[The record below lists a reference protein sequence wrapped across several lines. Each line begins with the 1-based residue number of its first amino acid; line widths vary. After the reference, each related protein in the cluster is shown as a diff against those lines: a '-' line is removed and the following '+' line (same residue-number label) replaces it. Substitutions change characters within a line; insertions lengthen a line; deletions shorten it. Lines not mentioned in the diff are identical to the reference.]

1 MTDKISPG
9 DFQRIYKVVEE
20 KGGIVLAIVF
30 VALLFGIL
38 FLSLWVGQISKNT
51 GVNTTD
57 LESRLIQLEEEF
69 QLADEVSTEFL
80 TDTCSQL
87 QFLDKEIKKLW
98 DLSNKRNKV
107 NIQKIFTELEA
118 IKKQN
123 RVVTQSLNQL
133 KASSV
138 NSNNELKELNDI
150 IRRLNVESEEFKA
163 IAQQINALQRR
174 MLVMDETIQAF
185 DNFRRQTNQSI
196 LKLKDELSK
205 YISNQENLESNSL
218 PIEN

>member
-1 MTDKISPG
+1 MTEKISPE

-20 KGGIVLAIVF
+20 KGGIVLALVF
-30 VALLFGIL
+30 VAILFGIL

-69 QLADEVSTEFL
+69 ELADEVSTEFL
-80 TDTCSQL
+80 TDTGAQL

-107 NIQKIFTELEA
+107 NIQKIFTELEE

-123 RVVTQSLNQL
+123 MAVSRNLNQL
-133 KASSV
+133 KASS
-138 NSNNELKELNDI
+138 SNASKELKNLNDI
-150 IRRLNVESEEFKA
+150 IKRLNVESEEFKA
-163 IAQQINALQRR
+163 IAQQIDALQRR
-174 MLVMDETIQAF
+174 MLVLDETIQAF
-185 DNFRRQTNQSI
+185 DNFRKQTNQSI
-196 LKLKDELSK
+196 EDIQTLITETNNNAQQLTS
-205 YISNQENLESNSL
+205 
-218 PIEN
+218 P

>member
-1 MTDKISPG
+1 M
-9 DFQRIYKVVEE
+9 
-20 KGGIVLAIVF
+20 
-30 VALLFGIL
+30 
-38 FLSLWVGQISKNT
+38 
-51 GVNTTD
+51 
-57 LESRLIQLEEEF
+57 ESRLIQLEEEF

-80 TDTCSQL
+80 TDTGAQL

-123 RVVTQSLNQL
+123 RAVTQSLNQL
-133 KASSV
+133 RASSV
-138 NSNNELKELNDI
+138 NASKELKELNDI
-150 IRRLNVESEEFKA
+150 IRRLNIESEEFKA

-196 LKLKDELSK
+196 VDIQTLINESKNSPQELTS
-205 YISNQENLESNSL
+205 
-218 PIEN
+218 P

>member
-1 MTDKISPG
+1 M
-9 DFQRIYKVVEE
+9 
-20 KGGIVLAIVF
+20 
-30 VALLFGIL
+30 FGIL

-80 TDTCSQL
+80 TDTGAQL

-107 NIQKIFTELEA
+107 NIQKIFTELDA
-118 IKKQN
+118 IKKQD
-123 RVVTQSLNQL
+123 RDVTQILNQL
-133 KASSV
+133 RASSV
-138 NSNNELKELNDI
+138 NASKELKELNDI

-196 LKLKDELSK
+196 VDIQTLINESKNSPQELTS
-205 YISNQENLESNSL
+205 
-218 PIEN
+218 P

>member
-1 MTDKISPG
+1 MTDKISPE
-9 DFQRIYKVVEE
+9 DFQRIYKVVED

-80 TDTCSQL
+80 TDTGAQL

-123 RVVTQSLNQL
+123 NAVTQSLNQL
-133 KASSV
+133 RASSV
-138 NSNNELKELNDI
+138 NASKELKELNDI
-150 IRRLNVESEEFKA
+150 ISRLNVESEEFKA

-174 MLVMDETIQAF
+174 ILVMDETIQAF

-196 LKLKDELSK
+196 VDIQTLINESKNSPQELTS
-205 YISNQENLESNSL
+205 
-218 PIEN
+218 P

>member
-1 MTDKISPG
+1 MTEKISPE

-20 KGGIVLAIVF
+20 KGGIVLALVF
-30 VALLFGIL
+30 VAILFGIL

-69 QLADEVSTEFL
+69 ELADEVSTEFL
-80 TDTCSQL
+80 TDTGAQL

-123 RVVTQSLNQL
+123 SVVTQSLNQL

-138 NSNNELKELNDI
+138 NANKELKELNDI

-196 LKLKDELSK
+196 VDIQTLINESKNSSQELTS
-205 YISNQENLESNSL
+205 
-218 PIEN
+218 P

>member
-1 MTDKISPG
+1 MTDKISPE
-9 DFQRIYKVVEE
+9 DFQRIYKVVED

-80 TDTCSQL
+80 TDTGAQL

-123 RVVTQSLNQL
+123 SVVTQSLNQL

-138 NSNNELKELNDI
+138 NANKELKELNDI

-163 IAQQINALQRR
+163 IAQQINVLQRR

-196 LKLKDELSK
+196 VDIQTLINESKNSSQELTS
-205 YISNQENLESNSL
+205 
-218 PIEN
+218 P

>member
-1 MTDKISPG
+1 MTDKISPE
-9 DFQRIYKVVEE
+9 DFQRTYKVVEE

-80 TDTCSQL
+80 TDTGAQL

-123 RVVTQSLNQL
+123 NAVTQSLNQL
-133 KASSV
+133 RASSV
-138 NSNNELKELNDI
+138 NASKELKELNDI

-163 IAQQINALQRR
+163 IAQQINTLQRR
-174 MLVMDETIQAF
+174 ILVMDETIQAF

-196 LKLKDELSK
+196 VDIQTLINESKNSPEELTS
-205 YISNQENLESNSL
+205 
-218 PIEN
+218 P

>member
-1 MTDKISPG
+1 MTDKISPE
-9 DFQRIYKVVEE
+9 DFQRIYKVVED

-80 TDTCSQL
+80 TDTGAQL

-107 NIQKIFTELEA
+107 NIQKIFTELDA
-118 IKKQN
+118 IKKQD
-123 RVVTQSLNQL
+123 RDVTQSLNQL
-133 KASSV
+133 RASSV
-138 NSNNELKELNDI
+138 NASKELKELNDI

-196 LKLKDELSK
+196 VDIQTLINESKNSPQELTS
-205 YISNQENLESNSL
+205 
-218 PIEN
+218 P

>member
-1 MTDKISPG
+1 MTDKISPE

-20 KGGIVLAIVF
+20 KGGIVVAIVF

-80 TDTCSQL
+80 TDTGAQL

-107 NIQKIFTELEA
+107 NIQKIFTELDA
-118 IKKQN
+118 IKKQD
-123 RVVTQSLNQL
+123 RAVTQSLNQL
-133 KASSV
+133 RASSV
-138 NSNNELKELNDI
+138 NASKELKELNDI

-174 MLVMDETIQAF
+174 ILVMDETIQAF

-196 LKLKDELSK
+196 VDIQTLINESKNNPQELTS
-205 YISNQENLESNSL
+205 
-218 PIEN
+218 P

>member
-1 MTDKISPG
+1 MTEKISPE

-20 KGGIVLAIVF
+20 KGGVVLALVF
-30 VALLFGIL
+30 VVILFGIL

-69 QLADEVSTEFL
+69 ELADEVSTEFL
-80 TDTCSQL
+80 TDTGAQL

-107 NIQKIFTELEA
+107 NIQKIFKELEE

-123 RVVTQSLNQL
+123 MAVTKNLNQL
-133 KASSV
+133 KASS
-138 NSNNELKELNDI
+138 NSASKELKNLNDI
-150 IRRLNVESEEFKA
+150 IKRLNIESEEFKA
-163 IAQQINALQRR
+163 IAQQIDALQRR
-174 MLVMDETIQAF
+174 MLVLDETIQAF
-185 DNFRRQTNQSI
+185 DNFRKQTNQSI
-196 LKLKDELSK
+196 VDIQTL
-205 YISNQENLESNSL
+205 INESNSSPQQL
-218 PIEN
+218 TSP

>member
-1 MTDKISPG
+1 MTDKISPE

-80 TDTCSQL
+80 TDTGAQL

-123 RVVTQSLNQL
+123 SVVAQSLNQL

-138 NSNNELKELNDI
+138 NANKELKELNDI

-196 LKLKDELSK
+196 VDIQTLINETKNSPQELTS
-205 YISNQENLESNSL
+205 
-218 PIEN
+218 P

>member
-1 MTDKISPG
+1 IIPIMTDKISPE
-9 DFQRIYKVVEE
+9 DFQRIYKVVED

-80 TDTCSQL
+80 TDTGAQL

-107 NIQKIFTELEA
+107 NIQKIFTELDA
-118 IKKQN
+118 IKKQD
-123 RVVTQSLNQL
+123 RAVTQSLNQL
-133 KASSV
+133 RASSV
-138 NSNNELKELNDI
+138 NASKELKELNDI

-196 LKLKDELSK
+196 VDIQTLINESKNSPQELTS
-205 YISNQENLESNSL
+205 
-218 PIEN
+218 P

>member
-1 MTDKISPG
+1 MTEKISPE

-20 KGGIVLAIVF
+20 KGGIVVAIVF

-80 TDTCSQL
+80 TDTGAQL

-107 NIQKIFTELEA
+107 NIQKIFTELDA
-118 IKKQN
+118 IKKQD
-123 RVVTQSLNQL
+123 RAVTQSLNQL
-133 KASSV
+133 RASSV
-138 NSNNELKELNDI
+138 NASKELKELNDI

-196 LKLKDELSK
+196 VDIQTLINESKNSPQELTS
-205 YISNQENLESNSL
+205 
-218 PIEN
+218 P

>member
-1 MTDKISPG
+1 MTDKISPE

-20 KGGIVLAIVF
+20 KGGIVVAIVF

-80 TDTCSQL
+80 TDTGAQL

-107 NIQKIFTELEA
+107 NIQKIFTELET

-123 RVVTQSLNQL
+123 NAVRQSLNQL

-138 NSNNELKELNDI
+138 NASKELKELNDI

-196 LKLKDELSK
+196 VDIQTLINESKNSPQELTS
-205 YISNQENLESNSL
+205 
-218 PIEN
+218 P

>member
-1 MTDKISPG
+1 MTDKISPE

-80 TDTCSQL
+80 TDTGAQL

-123 RVVTQSLNQL
+123 RLVTQSLNQL

-138 NSNNELKELNDI
+138 NANKELKELNDI

-196 LKLKDELSK
+196 VDIQTLINETKNSPQELTS
-205 YISNQENLESNSL
+205 
-218 PIEN
+218 P

>member
-1 MTDKISPG
+1 MTDKISPE
-9 DFQRIYKVVEE
+9 DFQRIYKVVED

-80 TDTCSQL
+80 TDTGAQL

-123 RVVTQSLNQL
+123 RLVTQSLNQL

-138 NSNNELKELNDI
+138 NTNKELKELNDI

-196 LKLKDELSK
+196 VDIQTLINESKNSSQELTS
-205 YISNQENLESNSL
+205 
-218 PIEN
+218 P

>member
-1 MTDKISPG
+1 MTEKISPE

-20 KGGIVLAIVF
+20 KGGIVLALVF
-30 VALLFGIL
+30 VAILFGIL

-69 QLADEVSTEFL
+69 ELADEVSTEFL
-80 TDTCSQL
+80 TDTGAQL

-107 NIQKIFTELEA
+107 NIQKIFSELEE

-123 RVVTQSLNQL
+123 MAVSKNLNQL
-133 KASSV
+133 KASS
-138 NSNNELKELNDI
+138 NNASKELKNLNDI
-150 IRRLNVESEEFKA
+150 IKRLNIESEEFKA
-163 IAQQINALQRR
+163 IAQQIDALQRR
-174 MLVMDETIQAF
+174 MLVLDETIQAF
-185 DNFRRQTNQSI
+185 DNFRKQTNQSI
-196 LKLKDELSK
+196 VDIQTL
-205 YISNQENLESNSL
+205 INESNNSAQQ
-218 PIEN
+218 PTSP

>member
-1 MTDKISPG
+1 MTDKISPE
-9 DFQRIYKVVEE
+9 DFQRIYKVVED

-80 TDTCSQL
+80 TDTGAQL

-123 RVVTQSLNQL
+123 NAVTQSLNQL
-133 KASSV
+133 RASSV
-138 NSNNELKELNDI
+138 NASKELKELNDI

-174 MLVMDETIQAF
+174 ILVMDETIQAF

-196 LKLKDELSK
+196 VDIQTLINESKNNPQELTS
-205 YISNQENLESNSL
+205 
-218 PIEN
+218 P

>member
-1 MTDKISPG
+1 MTDKISPE
-9 DFQRIYKVVEE
+9 DFQRIYKVVED

-80 TDTCSQL
+80 TDTGAQL

-107 NIQKIFTELEA
+107 NIQKIFTELDA
-118 IKKQN
+118 IKKQD
-123 RVVTQSLNQL
+123 RAVTQSLNQL
-133 KASSV
+133 RASSV
-138 NSNNELKELNDI
+138 NASKELKELNDI

-196 LKLKDELSK
+196 VDIQTLINESKNSTQELTS
-205 YISNQENLESNSL
+205 
-218 PIEN
+218 P

>member
-1 MTDKISPG
+1 MTDKISPE
-9 DFQRIYKVVEE
+9 DFQRIYKVVED
-20 KGGIVLAIVF
+20 KGGIVLGIVF
-30 VALLFGIL
+30 VTLLFGIL

-80 TDTCSQL
+80 TDTGAQL

-107 NIQKIFTELEA
+107 NIQKIFTELDA
-118 IKKQN
+118 IKKQD
-123 RVVTQSLNQL
+123 RAVTQSLNQL
-133 KASSV
+133 RASSV
-138 NSNNELKELNDI
+138 NASKELKELNDI

-174 MLVMDETIQAF
+174 ILVMDETVQAF

-196 LKLKDELSK
+196 VDIQTLINESKNSPQELTS
-205 YISNQENLESNSL
+205 
-218 PIEN
+218 P

>member
-1 MTDKISPG
+1 MTDKISPE
-9 DFQRIYKVVEE
+9 DFQRIYKVVED
-20 KGGIVLAIVF
+20 KGGIVLGIVL
-30 VALLFGIL
+30 VTLLFGIL

-69 QLADEVSTEFL
+69 KLADEVSTEFL
-80 TDTCSQL
+80 TDTGAQL

-123 RVVTQSLNQL
+123 SVFNQSLKQL

-138 NSNNELKELNDI
+138 NASNELKELNDI
-150 IRRLNVESEEFKA
+150 IRRLNIESEEFKA

-185 DNFRRQTNQSI
+185 DNFRKQTNQSI
-196 LKLKDELSK
+196 VDIQTLINESKNSSQELTS
-205 YISNQENLESNSL
+205 Q
-218 PIEN
+218 

>member
-1 MTDKISPG
+1 MTDKISPE

-20 KGGIVLAIVF
+20 KGGIVVAIVF

-80 TDTCSQL
+80 TDTGAQL

-107 NIQKIFTELEA
+107 DIQKIFTELEA

-123 RVVTQSLNQL
+123 NVVTQSLNQL

-138 NSNNELKELNDI
+138 NASKELKELNDI

-174 MLVMDETIQAF
+174 ILVMDETIQAF

-196 LKLKDELSK
+196 VDIQTLINESKNSPQELTS
-205 YISNQENLESNSL
+205 
-218 PIEN
+218 P

>member
-1 MTDKISPG
+1 MTDKISPE
-9 DFQRIYKVVEE
+9 DFQRIYKVVED

-80 TDTCSQL
+80 TDTGAQL

-107 NIQKIFTELEA
+107 NIQKIFKELEA

-123 RVVTQSLNQL
+123 SVVTQSLNQL

-138 NSNNELKELNDI
+138 NANKELKELNDI

-196 LKLKDELSK
+196 VDIQTLINESKNSPQELTS
-205 YISNQENLESNSL
+205 
-218 PIEN
+218 P

>member
-1 MTDKISPG
+1 MTDKISPE
-9 DFQRIYKVVEE
+9 DFQRIYKVVED
-20 KGGIVLAIVF
+20 KGGIVVAIVF

-80 TDTCSQL
+80 TDTGAQL

-123 RVVTQSLNQL
+123 SAVTQSLNQL
-133 KASSV
+133 RASSV
-138 NSNNELKELNDI
+138 NASKELKELNDI

-174 MLVMDETIQAF
+174 MLVIDETIQAF

-196 LKLKDELSK
+196 VDIQTLINESKNSPQELTS
-205 YISNQENLESNSL
+205 
-218 PIEN
+218 P

>member
-1 MTDKISPG
+1 MTDKISPE

-80 TDTCSQL
+80 TDTGAQL

-107 NIQKIFTELEA
+107 NIQKIFKELEA

-123 RVVTQSLNQL
+123 SVVTQSLNQL

-138 NSNNELKELNDI
+138 DANKELKELNDI

-196 LKLKDELSK
+196 VDIQTLINETKNSPQELTS
-205 YISNQENLESNSL
+205 
-218 PIEN
+218 P

>member
-1 MTDKISPG
+1 MTEKISPE

-80 TDTCSQL
+80 TDTGAQL

-123 RVVTQSLNQL
+123 RLVTQSLNQL

-138 NSNNELKELNDI
+138 NANKELKELNDI

-196 LKLKDELSK
+196 VDIQTLINETKNSPQELTS
-205 YISNQENLESNSL
+205 
-218 PIEN
+218 P